1 MANEC
6 TFSALV
12 TGRVENVR
20 EFLKIMQKHWA
31 YGVLCEDEPQIED
44 FAPDAIISEHVEGYC
59 RWSVLCAMRSEYR
72 NPSIES
78 ESKRL
83 NLFVEFYSTEPGC
96 AFQEH
101 VFIKK
106 GAVCIDDCVDYEEIY
121 VGDYNSIEEFNA
133 ANDTT
138 FTQDIVEDDYIITGG
153 FGWEYGSFHS
163 IDDFKEDDLDS
174 RFHYEHLPLYATHIE
189 WDVDDLETSTP
200 TGLPTE
206 MRLPEHLREKFLSSE
221 LTGEYAAICDDI
233 SDYITCITGY
243 CHNGFE
249 LEFKPYPVKEN
260 QK

>member
-6 TFSALV
+6 TFTAFI

-20 EFLKIMQKHWA
+20 EFLKIMEKHWA

-44 FAPDAIISEHVEGYC
+44 FAPDTIISEHVEGYC

-106 GAVCIDDCVDYEEIY
+106 GVVCIDDCVDYEEIY
-121 VGDYNSIEEFNA
+121 VGDYNSIEEYNA

-138 FTQDIVEDDYIITGG
+138 FAQDMVADDYIITGG
-153 FGWEYGSFHS
+153 FGWEYNRFHCT
-163 IDDFKEDDLDS
+163 DDFRAEEPDIHLEIADLIDHTPDLSKITVDTQIFDS
-174 RFHYEHLPLYATHIE
+174 FARNA
-189 WDVDDLETSTP
+189 
-200 TGLPTE
+200 
-206 MRLPEHLREKFLSSE
+206 
-221 LTGEYAAICDDI
+221 
-233 SDYITCITGY
+233 YITIRFEKKGNEIY
-243 CHNGFE
+243 LYKMLEEKNNGIIME
-249 LEFKPYPVKEN
+249 LIPEN
-260 QK
+260 